1 MAHRQER
8 SFDGGDV
15 SFVHSL
21 ERGEEFFGHLDLVFE
36 GSMRVIGVVKG
47 GEGGF
52 IDNFPPEGKVR
63 GFVRVEFI

>member
-1 MAHRQER
+1 M
-8 SFDGGDV
+8 

-21 ERGEEFFGHLDLVFE
+21 EGGKEFLGHLDLMFE
-36 GSMRVIGVVKG
+36 GSVRMVGIVKG

-63 GFVRVEFI
+63 GFVRVEFIQLLYGSGG